1 MATPAMAPSGTM
13 AATPPNNTGGRGKH
27 QINWSEHVWQAL
39 DHAVREEMLR
49 TRVAAKFLPHAHV
62 EKKQTNVASDIVNV
76 PTVAPVALVA
86 GGAAP
91 PFDPALS
98 VDESQTTRVQEYWV
112 TFKMSVAQVEAE
124 EHAEALM
131 MGQHSE
137 APRQDDHGAAGGAH
151 PQHHQMMQSHRA
163 STGVSLAMRTANVLA
178 QAEDL
183 ILFNGKNAFNSP
195 LFTGPG
201 GGAGPLVQYLDPN
214 LSANLDTGL
223 LNINAAGNVVL
234 PNASQV
240 IVVHPTAAGT
250 AVAPPIYAEATLNAV
265 ASAFSVLQGLG
276 HYEHYGLVLH
286 TVPYADLHQALKAT
300 LIEPV
305 EPISHL
311 IKAGI
316 YGTGTLP
323 PFTPVVPGPPIAP
336 APARSTGLPIQINGA
351 PIAFPATL
359 PGVAGNAQ
367 VLYTGVLVSL
377 SGNTMDHVRGKMED
391 HLDVIVTFNQK
402 DANEQYRF
410 RVVERFCLRLK
421 DPTAVCLML
430 FMDS

>member
-1 MATPAMAPSGTM
+1 MATPAMAPSG
-13 AATPPNNTGGRGKH
+13 ASATTTGGRGKN
-27 QINWSEHVWQAL
+27 QIHWSEHVWQAL
-39 DHAVREEMLR
+39 DHAVIEEMRR

-62 EKKQTNVASDIVNV
+62 EKKKTNVASDIVTIPAQPAAVVNGQ
-76 PTVAPVALVA
+76 PAP
-86 GGAAP
+86 P

-98 VDESQTTRVQEYWV
+98 VDESQTTRIQEYWV
-112 TFKMSVAQVEAE
+112 TFKMSVAQIEAE
-124 EHAEALM
+124 EHEEAAM
-131 MGQHSE
+131 APHTPPPQH
-137 APRQDDHGAAGGAH
+137 DGGAGGE
-151 PQHHQMMQSHRA
+151 QHHQMMHSHRA
-163 STGVSLAMRTANVLA
+163 STGVSLSMRTANILA

-183 ILFNGKNAFNSP
+183 VLFNGQNAVVNSP
-195 LFTGPG
+195 LFAGAAG
-201 GGAGPLVQYLDPN
+201 GNSLVQFLDQN
-214 LSANLDTGL
+214 LSTHLDNGL
-223 LNINAAGNVVL
+223 LNITSAGNIVL

-240 IVVHPTAAGT
+240 IPVHPTAPGT
-250 AVAPPIYAEATLNAV
+250 ANTPPLYAEASLNAI
-265 ASAFSVLQGLG
+265 ASGFSVLQGLG
-276 HYEHYGLVLH
+276 HYEHYALVLH
-286 TVPYADLHQALKAT
+286 TIPYADLHQALKTT

-323 PFTPVVPGPPIAP
+323 PFTAVVPGPPPAP
-336 APARSTGLPIQINGA
+336 APARSSGLPLQINGVN
-351 PIAFPATL
+351 IAIPATL

-421 DPTAVCLML
+421 DPTAVCLLL